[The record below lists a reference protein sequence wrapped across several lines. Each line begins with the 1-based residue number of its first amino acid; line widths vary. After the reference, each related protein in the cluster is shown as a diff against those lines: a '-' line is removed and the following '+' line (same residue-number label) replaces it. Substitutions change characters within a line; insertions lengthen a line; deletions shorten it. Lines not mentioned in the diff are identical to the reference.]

1 MTDDLFC
8 VEGFVDNN
16 TVAPKFS
23 AKSLDEADAVFN
35 ERVSRGDVEVT
46 IWKIGGAIPSFV
58 KGEYND

>member
-1 MTDDLFC
+1 MTDALFS
-8 VEGFVDNN
+8 VVGFVDNN
-16 TVAPKFS
+16 TVTPTFD
-23 AKSLDEADAVFN
+23 AKTLSEAEAVFN

>member
-16 TVAPKFS
+16 TVAPEFS

-46 IWKIGGAIPSFV
+46 LWRVGSALPAFL
-58 KGEYND
+58 KGVNQ